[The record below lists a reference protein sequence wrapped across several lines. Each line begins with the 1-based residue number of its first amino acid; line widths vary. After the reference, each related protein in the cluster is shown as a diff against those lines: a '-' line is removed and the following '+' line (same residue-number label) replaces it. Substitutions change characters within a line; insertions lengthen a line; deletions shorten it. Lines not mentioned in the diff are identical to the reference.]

1 MKLKLGKILLM
12 SLSLG
17 VIGIGGSVSANAATD
32 AAADYAKAISVAPDA
47 LTLDHIFQTG
57 TGGGSANHSSV
68 ISLDKDNKVV
78 DESSSAATKAIV
90 KLTDSSDQ
98 LGSEWSMPANTFNI
112 NKDSKTNMW
121 MYFGN
126 QFDSGDGMAFVLQND
141 SRGIG
146 AISGVGQSLGV
157 WGIDNGGTRADIAK
171 TAINNAWALEF
182 DTYDNND
189 TGKGTSYDNTP
200 DVKGTNHIAY
210 GYPSSPETYGLKFGF
225 GFLKFYAV
233 MNHQGVIKTRH
244 LSNGSWHHVTLDYKT
259 LSATQGSMTY
269 TIDDKD
275 PTTGAALTGQ
285 SQTAQIDKSR
295 FTADGKNGNG
305 TDIMWGF
312 TGSTGSKYENNL
324 IMFEQISNL
333 VSAAGVQ
340 KVTDSTNNNQDVTN
354 NGNVMSG
361 DQLNFQTTLTY
372 KEGKQDW
379 KKIKAVLNVPTN
391 VTLNP
396 AATIKYAD
404 GTVDNFDT
412 RTAKNGVI
420 TKELSKDL
428 STANNTATISMTG
441 TANTVTADTKAT
453 SPISHFN
460 GNNAIVESNAA
471 NFTISVPNQTL
482 SITGLADQNI
492 NLGDSAS
499 FDALVKT
506 DRDIKPQ
513 NIGVVTSVVDNTT
526 KGKPEYIELSK
537 TGSHHKETIPAS
549 QLTVGKHTYTVTV
562 VDNYQ
567 NTASKTVTITV
578 TDPGKLSLTVINALN
593 FGTREVPLPIP
604 NVLTDFNPN
613 EKLNVQLEASLPGTW
628 NLAITASELVGA
640 DQSIL
645 KDALIYKASATDAGT
660 PLNNSSLSILSG
672 SSSRDKINKVWDKD
686 TGILLHIK
694 PSTVKVQ
701 TYQATIKWTLSNVP
715 LK

>member
-17 VIGIGGSVSANAATD
+17 LIGIGDSVNASVATD
-32 AAADYAKAISVAPDA
+32 AAADYAAAVSVAPDA

-68 ISLDKDNKVV
+68 VSLDKDNKVV
-78 DESSSAATKAIV
+78 DESSAAATKAIV
-90 KLTDSSDQ
+90 KLTDAGGQ
-98 LGSEWSMPANTFNI
+98 LGSEWSTLANVFNI
-112 NKDSKTNMW
+112 NKDSKINMW

-126 QFDSGDGMAFVLQND
+126 QYDSADGMAFVLQND
-141 SRGIG
+141 TRGIG
-146 AISGVGQSLGV
+146 SISGIGESLGV
-157 WGIDNGGTRADIAK
+157 WGIDEGGSSDQTAK
-171 TAINNAWALEF
+171 KAIKNAWALEF
-182 DTYDNND
+182 DTYGNND
-189 TGKGTSYDNTP
+189 TGKGTSFDNSW
-200 DVKGTNHIAY
+200 DVRGSNHLAY
-210 GYPSSPETYGLKFGF
+210 GYPSLKSTYRLDGHLFDY
-225 GFLKFYAV
+225 YAV
-233 MNHQGVIKTRH
+233 MNHQGIIKTSH
-244 LSNGSWHHVTLDYKT
+244 LSNAAWHHVTLDYKT

-391 VTLNP
+391 VTLNE

-404 GTVDNFDT
+404 GTVDNFNT
-412 RTAKNGVI
+412 NTAKNGVI

-441 TANTVTADTKAT
+441 TANTVTTDTKAT

-482 SITGLADQNI
+482 SITGLTDQNI
-492 NLGDSAS
+492 NLGDTAS

-513 NIGVVTSVVDNTT
+513 NIGEVTGVVDNTI

-567 NTASKTVTITV
+567 HTATKTVTITV
-578 TDPGKLSLTVINALN
+578 ADPGKLSLTVISALN
-593 FGTREVPLPIP
+593 FGTEKKPLPIP

-645 KDALIYKASATDAGT
+645 KDALIYKASAKDAGT
-660 PLNNSSLSILSG
+660 PLNNSNLSILSG
-672 SSSRDKINKVWDKD
+672 TSSRDKINKVWDKD

-694 PSTVKVQ
+694 PSTVKGQ
-701 TYQATIKWTLSNVP
+701 TYHATIKWTLSNVP

>member
-17 VIGIGGSVSANAATD
+17 LIGIGDSVNASVATD
-32 AAADYAKAISVAPDA
+32 AAADYAAAVSVAPDA

-68 ISLDKDNKVV
+68 VSLDKDNKVV
-78 DESSSAATKAIV
+78 DESSAAATKAIV
-90 KLTDSSDQ
+90 KLTDAGGQ
-98 LGSEWSMPANTFNI
+98 LGSEWSTPANAFNI
-112 NKDSKTNMW
+112 NKDSKINMW

-126 QFDSGDGMAFVLQND
+126 QYDSADGMAFVLQND
-141 SRGIG
+141 TRGIG
-146 AISGVGQSLGV
+146 SISGIGESLGV
-157 WGIDNGGTRADIAK
+157 WGIDEGGSSDQTAK
-171 TAINNAWALEF
+171 KAIKNAWALEF
-182 DTYDNND
+182 DTYGNND
-189 TGKGTSYDNTP
+189 TGKGTSFDNSW
-200 DVKGTNHIAY
+200 DVRGSNHLAY
-210 GYPSSPETYGLKFGF
+210 GYPSLKSTYKLDGHLFDY
-225 GFLKFYAV
+225 YAV
-233 MNHQGVIKTRH
+233 MNHQGIIKTSH
-244 LSNGSWHHVTLDYKT
+244 LSNAAWHHVTLDYKT

-404 GTVDNFDT
+404 GTVDNFNT
-412 RTAKNGVI
+412 NTAKNGVI

-482 SITGLADQNI
+482 SVTGLADQNI

-506 DRDIKPQ
+506 DRDIKPE
-513 NIGVVTSVVDNTT
+513 NIGEVTSIVDNTT

-578 TDPGKLSLTVINALN
+578 TDPGKLNLTAISALN
-593 FGTREVPLPIP
+593 FGTGEKPLPIP

-645 KDALIYKASATDAGT
+645 KDALIYKASAKDAGT

-672 SSSRDKINKVWDKD
+672 TSSRDKINKVWDKD

-694 PSTVKVQ
+694 PSTVKGQ
-701 TYQATIKWTLSNVP
+701 TYHATIKWTLSNVP